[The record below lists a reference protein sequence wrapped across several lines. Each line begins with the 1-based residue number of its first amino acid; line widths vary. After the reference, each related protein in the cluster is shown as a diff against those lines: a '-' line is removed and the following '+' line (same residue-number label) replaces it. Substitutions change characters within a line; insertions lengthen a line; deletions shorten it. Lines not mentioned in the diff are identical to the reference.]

1 MAQTFIGYP
10 VIVAPGIQIATT
22 GSSATGTIP
31 LTSSGTAAKFIRI
44 SATAAACVRLF
55 PPAGGNAANTDTQ
68 VQPGD
73 SLILAVPDGMTK
85 ISAIQQAAAGVVQIS
100 ALENS

>member
-1 MAQTFIGYP
+1 MAQTFVGVPI
-10 VIVAPGIQIATT
+10 IVAPGIQIATT
-22 GSSATGTIP
+22 GASATATLP
-31 LTSSGTAAKFIRI
+31 VTSSGTAAKFIRVT
-44 SATAAACVRLF
+44 ATAAACVRLF

-73 SLILAVPDGMTK
+73 ALVMGVPDGLTK
-85 ISAIQQAAAGVVQIS
+85 ISAIQQAAAGVVQVS

>member
-1 MAQTFIGYP
+1 MANTFQGYP
-10 VIVAPGIQIATT
+10 IIVQPGIQIVTS
-22 GSSATGTIP
+22 GVSATGTIP

-44 SATAAACVRLF
+44 AATVAACVRLF
-55 PPAGGNAANTDTQ
+55 PPAGGSATNADTQ

-85 ISAIQQAAAGVVQIS
+85 IAAIQQSAAGVVQVS